1 MSEGIAL
8 GLARFIRNMILAAAL
23 AGGAG
28 ALAAPAWLEQPLKGV
43 PIGTHVELLEDPTGR
58 LTLADVTTRPWIDAF
73 RPATKDNVNLGYR
86 DEALWLRIRLERGA
100 AIGPWMLEV
109 SYPMLDNLEFY
120 APGTSTPMLGGD
132 HTRLSQRAHA
142 DRHYVF
148 PIDAPDLGVNV
159 YHLRVKQAGT
169 MSVPLRLWDRD
180 SYDRGKRDET
190 FLLGAYYGLLAVMI
204 AYNLFLFFI
213 VRDRAYAAYV
223 AYVASMGFLLAA
235 INGFGGLYV
244 WSESPGIADW
254 AQVSAAPMVCATQ
267 ALFSRLFLQ
276 TGVYSRRLDRT
287 LLGIAVAGAVLMVV
301 SQALPRILIFWADHL
316 IALAT
321 IVAGYAAAIV
331 SYRRGYK
338 PAMFYL
344 IAFFVVFAGAGFMVA
359 RNFGAPASMLT
370 DYGVQIGSALEVVL
384 LSMGLAD
391 RINSLRR
398 EKEQAQ
404 GEAMERER
412 TALLLQE
419 SEERMRYQA
428 QHDALT
434 GLPNR
439 WLLRDRLLQA
449 ALRAKRDRTAFAVLL
464 VDLDNFK
471 IVNDTLGHDV
481 GDLLLVEVAQRLTGC
496 IRERDTIARLGG
508 DEFVFVLEDLAAPED
523 SALVA
528 RKIIEEL
535 AVPFPI
541 AGELLRT
548 SPSIGISL
556 YPEDGQDAD
565 FLLKFADIAMY
576 RAKAAGRNCYNFYHD
591 PAQLHAYDQK
601 VE

>member
-1 MSEGIAL
+1 MAL
-8 GLARFIRNMILAAAL
+8 GLARFIRNMVAAAAL
-23 AGGAG
+23 AAGVGAV
-28 ALAAPAWLEQPLKGV
+28 AAPAWLDQPMRGV
-43 PIGTHVELLEDPTGR
+43 PIGTHVELLEDPTGK
-58 LTLADVTTRPWIDAF
+58 LTIADLTTRPWIDAF
-73 RPATKDNVNLGYR
+73 KPATAENVNLGFR
-86 DEALWLRIRLERGA
+86 DEVLWIRIRLERGA
-100 AIGPWMLEV
+100 SVGPWMLEV

-120 APGTSTPMLGGD
+120 GPGIATPLLGGD
-132 HTRLSQRAHA
+132 HTRLSERTHA

-148 PIDAPDLGVNV
+148 PIEAPELGVNV
-159 YHLRVKQAGT
+159 YHLRVAQTGT
-169 MSVPLRLWDRD
+169 MSVPMRLWDRL
-180 SYDRGKRDET
+180 SFDRGKRDET
-190 FLLGAYYGLLAVMI
+190 FVLGAYYGLLAVMM
-204 AYNLFLFFI
+204 AYNLFLFLI

-223 AYVASMGFLLAA
+223 AYVGSMGFLLATV
-235 INGFGGLYV
+235 NGFGGLYA
-244 WSESPGIADW
+244 WPESPGIADW
-254 AQVSAAPMVCATQ
+254 AQVAAAPLVCATQ

-276 TGVYSRRLDRT
+276 TGVYSPKLDRA
-287 LLGIAVAGAVLMVV
+287 LLGIAVGGFALALVA
-301 SQALPRILIFWADHL
+301 QPLPRIAVFYADHL
-316 IALAT
+316 IAVAT
-321 IVAGYAAAIV
+321 IVTGYTAAIV

-338 PAMFYL
+338 PALFYL
-344 IAFFVVFAGAGFMVA
+344 IAFFVVFAGAAFMVA
-359 RNFGAPASMLT
+359 RNFGAPANMLT

-449 ALRAKRDRTAFAVLL
+449 AMRAKRDRTAFAVLL

-508 DEFVFVLEDLAAPED
+508 DEFVFVLEGLSAPED

-576 RAKAAGRNCYNFYHD
+576 RAKAAGRNCYHFYHD

>member
-1 MSEGIAL
+1 M
-8 GLARFIRNMILAAAL
+8 GLAHLCRTLLLAATLLL
-23 AGGAG
+23 AGP
-28 ALAAPAWLEQPLKGV
+28 AASAPVWLEQPMAGV
-43 PIGTHVELLEDPTGR
+43 PIGTHVEYLEDPTGR
-58 LTLADVTTRPWIDAF
+58 LTLDDVTTRPWLDAF
-73 RPATKDNVNLGYR
+73 KPYTADNLNLGFKS
-86 DEALWLRIRLERGA
+86 EALWLRIRVERGA
-100 AIGPWMLEV
+100 SLGPWLLEV
-109 SYPMLDNLEFY
+109 GYPMLDRLDFY
-120 APGTSTPMLGGD
+120 GPGLSTPLRAGD
-132 HTRLSQRAHA
+132 HTRLSERSYA
-142 DRHYVF
+142 DRNYVF
-148 PIDAPDLGVNV
+148 PIDVPDLGVNV
-159 YHLRVKQAGT
+159 YHLRVQQVGT
-169 MSVPLRLWDRD
+169 MNVPMRLWDRASFD
-180 SYDRGKRDET
+180 HGKRDEV
-190 FLLGAYYGLLAVMI
+190 FLLGGYFGLLAVMM
-204 AYNLFLFFI
+204 AYNLFLFVI

-223 AYVASMGFLLAA
+223 AYVGSMGFLLAVV
-235 INGFGGLYV
+235 NGFGGLYA
-244 WSESPGIADW
+244 WPESPAMADW
-254 AQVSAAPMVCATQ
+254 AQVAAPPLVCATQ

-276 TGVYSRRLDRT
+276 TANYSRKLDRT
-287 LLGIAVAGAVLMVV
+287 LLGIALVGFAMLTIATSVPRVV
-301 SQALPRILIFWADHL
+301 IFWADHL
-316 IALAT
+316 IALVT
-321 IVAGYAAAIV
+321 IVVSYTAALT

-338 PAMFYL
+338 PALFYL
-344 IAFFVVFAGAGFMVA
+344 IAFFLVFIGAGFMVA
-359 RNFGAPASMLT
+359 RNFGAPANWLT

-391 RINSLRR
+391 RITSLRR

-404 GEAMERER
+404 GEARERER

-449 ALRAKRDRTAFAVLL
+449 TARAKRDRAAFAVAL

-471 IVNDTLGHDV
+471 TVNDTLGHDV
-481 GDLLLVEVAQRLTGC
+481 GDLLLVEVASRLTRC

-508 DEFVFVLEDLAAPED
+508 DEFVFVLEGLAAPED

-535 AVPFPI
+535 SAPFPI

-576 RAKAAGRNCYNFYHD
+576 RAKAAGRNCYRFYHD
-591 PAQLHAYDQK
+591 PEQLHQYDQAT
-601 VE
+601 E